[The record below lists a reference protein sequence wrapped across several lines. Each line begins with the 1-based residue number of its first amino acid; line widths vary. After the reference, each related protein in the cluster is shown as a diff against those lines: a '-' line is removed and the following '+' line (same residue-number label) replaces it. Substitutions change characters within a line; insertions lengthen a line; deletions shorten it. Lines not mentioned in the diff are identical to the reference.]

1 MMLLIY
7 VVYSKGHTERPWEK
21 WFADGEVHSYY
32 SYNQNWDKPQLTL
45 EGVLMIIFYYS
56 EFKNIL

>member
-1 MMLLIY
+1 MMLLID
-7 VVYSKGHTERPWEK
+7 VVYSKGHTERLREK
-21 WFADGEVHSYY
+21 WFADDEVHCYY

-56 EFKNIL
+56 EFKNKL